1 MANTIDWGQAAVNNT
16 NGFGKSATNNT
27 IDFGEICADSWS
39 PETNLVGGGAVFSN
53 TQSILTDG
61 VDDFV
66 NMGNVLNMADDG
78 TDAFTFSFWCKG
90 ISGTYIRQYFG
101 KMTSTIHGYG
111 MYRVG
116 NIIYL
121 FLGDYSS
128 ACIMARY
135 TFSDSTDGNWHHFAW
150 TYDGSEDVSGFTLY
164 IDNTPV
170 TLLTQFNNAPITNVV
185 TTANFTIGSRN
196 TLYEMNANFDEF
208 AYFNSELSQ
217 SDVTSIYG
225 GGVPSSLSSY
235 SSLVSWW
242 RCGDNDTSPT
252 LTDNGSG
259 GNDGTMTN
267 FSTFSTDVPT

>member
-1 MANTIDWGQAAVNNT
+1 MATYTLTPAQLKGAGIYNS
-16 NGFGKSATNNT
+16 F
-27 IDFGEICADSWS
+27 EISD
-39 PETNLVGGGAVFSN
+39 GGGVPSFSN
-53 TQSILTDG
+53 IKSILLDG

-101 KMTSTIHGYG
+101 KMTSSIHGYG

-170 TLLTQFNNAPITNVV
+170 TLLTQFNNAPISNVV

-196 TLYEMNANFDEF
+196 TIYEMNANFDEF
-208 AYFNSELSQ
+208 AYFNSELSA
-217 SDVTSIYG
+217 SDVSTIFG
-225 GGVPSSLSSY
+225 TGVPNDISSLNPIG
-235 SSLVSWW
+235 WW
-242 RCGDNDTSPT
+242 RCGDGDTSPT

-259 GNDGTMTN
+259 GNNGTMTN
-267 FSTFSTDVPT
+267 FTTFSTDVPI